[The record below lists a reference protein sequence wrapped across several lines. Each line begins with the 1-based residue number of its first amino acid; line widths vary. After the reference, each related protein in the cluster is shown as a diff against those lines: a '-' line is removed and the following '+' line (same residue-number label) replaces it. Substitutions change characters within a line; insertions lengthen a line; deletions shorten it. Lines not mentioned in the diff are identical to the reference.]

1 MPAQTAEPADVL
13 CPACSALAGDGDR
26 FCAQCGQDLGTAAA
40 CLPGDVSAP
49 QPSTGSGFGQPAID
63 KKVGAVS
70 TQGGEENTI
79 LAPVMHTPGPE
90 VHETDC
96 PCGQVLPKDAL
107 FCQRCG
113 KPVSQNKPRCRLT
126 LMKPDRQGE
135 SVAVS
140 GDEFTIGKSPESGL
154 ALQDDYVSRRHA
166 RLTASNGMLFLE
178 DLGSSN
184 GTFLRVRR
192 PIVLEAGDEILI
204 GSTVLKVEDISN

>member
-1 MPAQTAEPADVL
+1 
-13 CPACSALAGDGDR
+13 
-26 FCAQCGQDLGTAAA
+26 
-40 CLPGDVSAP
+40 
-49 QPSTGSGFGQPAID
+49 
-63 KKVGAVS
+63 
-70 TQGGEENTI
+70 
-79 LAPVMHTPGPE
+79 
-90 VHETDC
+90 
-96 PCGQVLPKDAL
+96 
-107 FCQRCG
+107 
-113 KPVSQNKPRCRLT
+113 
-126 LMKPDRQGE
+126 MKPDRQGE